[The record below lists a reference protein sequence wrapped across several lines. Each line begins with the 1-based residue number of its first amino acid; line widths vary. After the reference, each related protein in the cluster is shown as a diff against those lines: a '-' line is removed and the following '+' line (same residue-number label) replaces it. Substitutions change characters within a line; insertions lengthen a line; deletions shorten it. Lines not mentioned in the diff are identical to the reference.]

1 MESKSFEIC
10 WLRTNVNKDR
20 MLYITVSNLEQIKI
34 VGVFPAP
41 KYSK

>member
-10 WLRTNVNKDR
+10 WNVNKDR
-20 MLYITVSNLEQIKI
+20 MLYITISNLEQIKI